1 MSSGPVDE
9 RTQAR
14 HGYGVSEPKTE
25 RFEMRVTK
33 SWMDR
38 LDAWR
43 TAQIA
48 VPTRTEAIRVLVEIG
63 LRALE
68 AENRPKR

>member
-1 MSSGPVDE
+1 
-9 RTQAR
+9 
-14 HGYGVSEPKTE
+14 
-25 RFEMRVTK
+25 MRVTK